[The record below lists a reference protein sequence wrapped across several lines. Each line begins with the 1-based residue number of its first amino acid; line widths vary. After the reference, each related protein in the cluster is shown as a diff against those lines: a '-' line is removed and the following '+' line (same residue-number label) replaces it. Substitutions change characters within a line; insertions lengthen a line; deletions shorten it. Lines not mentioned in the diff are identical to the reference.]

1 MTAVPRFRCSL
12 CLLSSLPDCPLAS
25 GFHKLVTIRT
35 IRAAMDSTKPQMA
48 IFSGMSN
55 FMSHLI
61 QKAKGNGFL
70 HPPSFI
76 GGSHSGLFTGSASL
90 LHSFCLL
97 KFLRRKDLKTQVRV
111 TYCFQGRSP
120 FRLEAIGTVHGRPGL
135 LDLEERFAFG
145 QYLAQVGHL
154 ECLLGAG
161 L

>member
-1 MTAVPRFRCSL
+1 MPAVPRFRCSL

-90 LHSFCLL
+90 LHSFRLL
-97 KFLRRKDLKTQVRV
+97 NVSRRNVLKKQVRV
-111 TYCFQGRSP
+111 TYLLQGP
-120 FRLEAIGTVHGRPGL
+120 RPL
-135 LDLEERFAFG
+135 
-145 QYLAQVGHL
+145 
-154 ECLLGAG
+154 
-161 L
+161 